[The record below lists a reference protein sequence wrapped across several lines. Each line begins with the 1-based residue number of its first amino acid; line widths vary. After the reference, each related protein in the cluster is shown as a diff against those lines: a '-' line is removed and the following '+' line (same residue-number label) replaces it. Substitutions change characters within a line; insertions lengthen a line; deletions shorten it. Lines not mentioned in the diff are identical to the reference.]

1 MRAIKLYTTSIADA
15 ILEGRA
21 SVSTGDTEGETVEV
35 AAESEAAAE

>member
-1 MRAIKLYTTSIADA
+1 MRAIKLYTSSIADA

-21 SVSTGDTEGETVEV
+21 SVSTGEADDMVEV